1 MEGAALD
8 FFMESGYHNKKQ
20 KRRNDMAQGR
30 RIWILALVLCLILG
44 GCGGSTK
51 EYEAEIQRLREEN
64 NALNIQVEQLRAQLD
79 QLMFTRLD
87 SWTLDARGT
96 GEDVPADIT
105 FTARPAAYE
114 EGQQAQLLVILN
126 GDEAARISCGWD
138 GEQFLCSLSLQPQDG
153 YSYYCI
159 LTTQEGTEEQVELT
173 TPDHPVQPRLVYLKS
188 SLTASIDAL
197 VSSQR
202 QDKGVITAD
211 LTASIQLPLL
221 TEDGVPVSVNEC
233 SILWMLDEDVLS
245 SMSLELAEGE
255 TEGSLTGFAQG
266 LLLEHPDLEKGNTL
280 RLMVSAKLSNGRVLN
295 AEAASWTGTEEGLQ
309 DAVG

>member
-1 MEGAALD
+1 
-8 FFMESGYHNKKQ
+8 
-20 KRRNDMAQGR
+20 MAQRR
-30 RIWILALVLCLILG
+30 RIWILGLALCLILG
-44 GCGGSTK
+44 GCGSNTK

-64 NALNIQVEQLRAQLD
+64 NALNVQVEQLRTQLD

-96 GEDVPADIT
+96 GEEVPADIT
-105 FTARPAAYE
+105 FAARPAAYE
-114 EGQQAQLLVILN
+114 EGQQAQLLVVLD
-126 GDEAARISCGWD
+126 GSEVARIPCNWD
-138 GEQFLCSLSLQPQDG
+138 GEQFRGVLSLQPQDG

-159 LTTQEGTEEQVELT
+159 LTTQEGTEEQVDLT

-197 VSSQR
+197 VSNQR
-202 QDKGVITAD
+202 LDKGVITAD

-221 TEDGVPVSVNEC
+221 TQDGGSVSVNEC
-233 SILWMLDEDVLS
+233 GILWMLDEDVLS
-245 SMSLELAEGE
+245 SMSLELTEGE

-266 LLLEHPDLEKGNTL
+266 LLLEHPDLEEGSTL
-280 RLMVSAKLSNGRVLN
+280 RLMVSAKLSDGRVLN
-295 AEAASWTGTEEGLQ
+295 AEAASWTGSEEGLQ